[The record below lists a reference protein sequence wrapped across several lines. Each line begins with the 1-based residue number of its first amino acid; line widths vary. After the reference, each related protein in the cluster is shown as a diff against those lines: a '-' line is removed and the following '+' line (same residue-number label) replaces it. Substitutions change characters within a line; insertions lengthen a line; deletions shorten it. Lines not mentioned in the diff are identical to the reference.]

1 MVSKMISEHNNF
13 FKGQKKKT
21 RKKKG
26 IKEEAKASIIF
37 NKKMNDTLFIEK
49 KYRKSSNHYV
59 TI

>member
-1 MVSKMISEHNNF
+1 VNIIIFLKD
-13 FKGQKKKT
+13 KKKT

>member
-1 MVSKMISEHNNF
+1 VNIIIFLKD
-13 FKGQKKKT
+13 KKKT

-26 IKEEAKASIIF
+26 IKKEAKASIIF

>member
-13 FKGQKKKT
+13 FKGQKKT

>member
-13 FKGQKKKT
+13 FKGQKKNKE
-21 RKKKG
+21 KKG
-26 IKEEAKASIIF
+26 IKKEAKASIIF